1 VRRFLPKSLIGQI
14 AVLMGV
20 ALLFAQAVNFTLI
33 LSERQRLSLAQNEG
47 PAIARFVALAQ
58 QVAAATPDERAEL
71 TEGARRRNRF
81 EIAAAPA
88 VADGASERRLEG
100 RLRSVA
106 AENGLTIRDARAAVS
121 DELPRARRREGAR
134 RAPEA
139 AGAEWDWLG
148 AAGRGQRQ
156 LQTLLLSVRLED
168 GSWFNGRMVT
178 PRRDPWLAARLA
190 GATLLLYLIVL
201 GAMVLI
207 AARLTRPLRDLAA
220 AADHF
225 EGRGDAHYVEPR
237 GPEDL
242 RRAIESFNAM
252 NARVTAMLDEKDR
265 MLGAI
270 GHDLRTPLASLRI
283 RAESVEPDEREKMVG
298 TIEEMTAM
306 LDDTLVLARSG
317 RAREEAR
324 TMDVCALVDTVV
336 EEFRELG
343 MDVEL
348 ASGGRQVACVR
359 PNLLRRA
366 VRNLIDNAVKYA
378 GAARVAVGAS
388 SDRVIV
394 EVADSGQGI
403 PKAELAAVQEP
414 FQRLETSRSRET
426 GGSGLGLTIARAV
439 ALNHRGE
446 LQLENRP
453 EGGLAARIL
462 LPRA

>member
-58 QVAAATPDERAEL
+58 QMAVATLEDRAEL
-71 TEGARRRNRF
+71 TQAPRRRNRF
-81 EIAAAPA
+81 ELAAAPT
-88 VADGASERRLEG
+88 VPDGASERRLEN
-100 RLRSVA
+100 RLRSAA
-106 AENGLTIRDARAAVS
+106 AENGLAISDARAAVS
-121 DELPRARRREGAR
+121 SELPRSRRGDGTR

-139 AGAEWDWLG
+139 AGEQDWLG
-148 AAGRGQRQ
+148 WGSRPGQRQ
-156 LQTLLLSVRLED
+156 LQTLLLSVQLED
-168 GSWFNGRMVT
+168 GTWFNGRMVT

-207 AARLTRPLRDLAA
+207 AARLTRPLRDLAT
-220 AADHF
+220 AADRF
-225 EGRGDAHYVEPR
+225 EGRGDALYVEPR

-283 RAESVEPDEREKMVG
+283 RAEAVQPGEREKIVG

-324 TMDVCALVDTVV
+324 AMDVCALIDTVV

-343 MDVEL
+343 KDVEL
-348 ASGGRQVACVR
+348 AAGGRQVACVR

-366 VRNLIDNAVKYA
+366 VRNLIDNAVKYS

-388 SDRVIV
+388 SDRVII
-394 EVADSGQGI
+394 EVADSGPGI
-403 PKAELAAVQEP
+403 PEADLAAVQEP
-414 FQRLETSRSRET
+414 FQRLEASRSRET

-462 LPRA
+462 LPRT